1 VRDKWWVCCLPVSK
15 RVERRSSY
23 SLTLGSGLATSCT
36 LHCISAADSAAS
48 VVPQHWVP
56 ASGVDCA
63 LADTGTACRAYA
75 WPLQVCPM
83 CQHMWLLLLSTCVC
97 TQVRV
102 RSHRLR
108 LAQERDEEGASRSW
122 QCDRVHCRTT
132 SQRRHSSRHLLPVP
146 LPSTSADKIALHF
159 SQLIVGLPSTQVALT
174 WHFLRPQLKLMYADP
189 CLRALSPFGIPT
201 VCSLAA
207 PPVVEAR
214 NVRDLLP
221 TFRVLF
227 EIG

>member
-1 VRDKWWVCCLPVSK
+1 MGSTARWPIQEQLAVLGHCRFVLCVSIC
-15 RVERRSSY
+15 
-23 SLTLGSGLATSCT
+23 GCSCQA
-36 LHCISAADSAAS
+36 HAFA
-48 VVPQHWVP
+48 PK
-56 ASGVDCA
+56 
-63 LADTGTACRAYA
+63 
-75 WPLQVCPM
+75 
-83 CQHMWLLLLSTCVC
+83 CVC
-97 TQVRV
+97 DRIGFGGPK
-102 RSHRLR
+102 S
-108 LAQERDEEGASRSW
+108 LAKEGAPRSW